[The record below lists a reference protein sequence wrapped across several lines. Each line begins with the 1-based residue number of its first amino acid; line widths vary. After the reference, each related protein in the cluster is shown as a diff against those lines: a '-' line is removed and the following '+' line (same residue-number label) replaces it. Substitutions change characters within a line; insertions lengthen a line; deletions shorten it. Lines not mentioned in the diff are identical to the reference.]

1 MKAPH
6 PDVYWYDRHVGSFFS
21 VLLTV
26 KTEMINHLFPQQ
38 SWVEAAQ
45 RWMVEEHKNN
55 DIYIYICEERFKI
68 AFRRKDREREGEK
81 TKIPLLKILK
91 HADFFVAELY
101 PRLMLF
107 IINYMVVIYFYQV
120 FKKLARLMKNA

>member
-1 MKAPH
+1 MKNIRIMTFTYTYVRNALK
-6 PDVYWYDRHVGSFFS
+6 
-21 VLLTV
+21 LL
-26 KTEMINHLFPQQ
+26 
-38 SWVEAAQ
+38 S
-45 RWMVEEHKNN
+45 
-55 DIYIYICEERFKI
+55 EERTE
-68 AFRRKDREREGEK
+68 REREGEK

>member
-55 DIYIYICEERFKI
+55 DIYIYICEECFKI
-68 AFRRKDREREGEK
+68 AFRRKDREREGGRENKNPPTENFK
-81 TKIPLLKILK
+81 TCWLLCSRIVPQVDAIHNK
-91 HADFFVAELY
+91 LY
-101 PRLMLF
+101 GGDLF
-107 IINYMVVIYFYQV
+107 LPSV
-120 FKKLARLMKNA
+120 